1 MPCVAAG
8 GLPQVHPAPGPEE
21 VNWQHLWLSRM
32 QRTLRGIVVWPFL
45 LLVVLFPITLF
56 TSAVGRVE
64 YLFCPSVN
72 GNSRVSGVTGAWV

>member
-1 MPCVAAG
+1 
-8 GLPQVHPAPGPEE
+8 
-21 VNWQHLWLSRM
+21 M